1 MRKWLLLIWTLLVML
16 AFPGCQ
22 DNSSVATAAPPAQT
36 TTPVQTTA
44 PVSEEDAFAAVLDGT
59 EPFLVPGTGETLF
72 LSQISRLFTTE
83 EQPWTV
89 EALSVL
95 DLDGDGRKEAVLEI
109 SNFVGFVIL
118 RHTESGSVTATP
130 LWYRSFQELKE
141 DGSYLSSG
149 SASSRSY
156 FQSRAGGDV
165 LLAECCENDG
175 AMHYRVD
182 GQEVDEAAFADFEA
196 QQARKSPARWYATW
210 QEYRAENTDA

>member
-22 DNSSVATAAPPAQT
+22 DNSSVATAAPTAQAT
-36 TTPVQTTA
+36 APVQTTA

-59 EPFLVPGTGETLF
+59 EPFLVPGAGETLF

-165 LLAECCENDG
+165 LLAECCESGDTLR
-175 AMHYRVD
+175 YRVE

-196 QQARKSPARWYATW
+196 QQAQKSPARWYATW